1 MRGPAARPTI
11 QRAQSHFGHILP
23 ARACV
28 PLLFIAAPEY
38 YIFDMSNVMH
48 AQPHMN
54 ATIESFFH
62 EPSSTWTH
70 LAFDPLTRDAAL
82 IDPVLD
88 FDYAAGVTA
97 PEAVQR
103 IVAHVR
109 ASGLRLQWILETHA
123 HADHL
128 SAASHLREALG
139 GRTAIGAGIRD
150 VQAYF
155 GRTLN
160 FEPAFRTDGSQFD
173 HLFVDG
179 ERFQIGSLPAL
190 VIATPGHTRDSVSY
204 LIGDALFAGD
214 TLFMPDV
221 GSARCDFPGGDAGVL
236 YDSIR
241 KLYELPERTRLFVCH
256 DYAPAGREHRA
267 QSSIGEQRRS
277 NIHARDGISRGQ
289 FIEMRRARDRTL
301 GAPTLLY
308 PAVQVN
314 VRGGVPPP
322 AESNGVAYLK
332 VPMRTAAPRQAG
344 DCARALDQPVPAAAI
359 GADT

>member
-1 MRGPAARPTI
+1 M
-11 QRAQSHFGHILP
+11 H
-23 ARACV
+23 
-28 PLLFIAAPEY
+28 PL
-38 YIFDMSNVMH
+38 V
-48 AQPHMN
+48 
-54 ATIESFFH
+54 TSFFH
-62 EPSSTWTH
+62 QPSSTWTH
-70 LAFDPLTRDAAL
+70 VVVDPATQRAAVV
-82 IDPVLD
+82 DPVLD
-88 FDYAAGVTA
+88 FDYASGTAATDSIRAVTA
-97 PEAVQR
+97 HLQ
-103 IVAHVR
+103 
-109 ASGLRLQWILETHA
+109 ASRLKPDWILETHA

-128 SAASHLREALG
+128 SAAPHLREALG

-155 GRTLN
+155 GRALN

-179 ERFQIGSLPAL
+179 EQFQIGSLPAR

-204 LIGDALFAGD
+204 LIGDALFVGD

-221 GSARCDFPGGDAGVL
+221 GSARCDFPGGDAGML

-289 FIEMRRARDRTL
+289 FIEMRSARDRTL

-314 VRGGVPPP
+314 IRGGVPPP

-332 VPMRTAAPRQAG
+332 VPMRAATPRQAG
-344 DCARALDQPVPAAAI
+344 DGAHGLDQPVPAAAI
-359 GADT
+359 GTGT